1 MPDGR
6 KRRMNNLI
14 GFGVAQIAHALI
26 AHRMVKW
33 HEMLYHRGDFHIKY
47 NPTIKTASTAK
58 KSN

>member
-1 MPDGR
+1 
-6 KRRMNNLI
+6 MNNLI
-14 GFGVAQIAHALI
+14 GFGVALIAQALI